1 MPQEFLEN
9 IRTLDRCRDWGTRYP
24 QNALVVL
31 VDNQVIGFV
40 CYGVSNQAD
49 LENAGELYALYVLA
63 DYYGKKIG
71 YQLMQVDL
79 KKMQSFDKIALWVL
93 EGNVRAIAFYEKIG
107 FRFDGVTKTVKLGVD
122 RVEHRMVFRK

>member
-9 IRTLDRCRDWGTRYP
+9 IRTLDRCRDWVTRYP

-31 VDNQVIGFV
+31 VDNQAIGFV

-79 KKMQSFDKIALWVL
+79 KKCRVL
-93 EGNVRAIAFYEKIG
+93 IRLLSGY
-107 FRFDGVTKTVKLGVD
+107 
-122 RVEHRMVFRK
+122 